1 MTRRGRRLTL
11 PTSVEEELR
20 VWVGGFVDE
29 PDVVGVFKGVNG
41 FVLMIESYRE
51 GLFKGSAR

>member
-1 MTRRGRRLTL
+1 MTRRGRRLDL

-20 VWVGGFVDE
+20 VWDGGFLDDADE
-29 PDVVGVFKGVNG
+29 VGVFKGVNG

-51 GLFKGSAR
+51 GLRNGSAR